1 MVNLVVSPKPVR
13 IGILGDFN
21 PEYHSHLATNASL
34 QHAVRALGRSV
45 ESEWVPTPSLLDPR
59 TNNTLARFDG
69 LWISPGSPY
78 KSMAG
83 MLAGIER
90 ARLGDW
96 PLIAT

>member
-1 MVNLVVSPKPVR
+1 MSAKPIR

-34 QHAVRALGRSV
+34 QQAGRALGRSV
-45 ESEWVPTPSLLDPR
+45 ESEWVPTPSLLEPGTDK
-59 TNNTLARFDG
+59 TMARFDG

-78 KSMAG
+78 KSMLG

-90 ARLGDW
+90 ARLGNW
-96 PLIAT
+96 PLVAT

>member
-1 MVNLVVSPKPVR
+1 MAAKPVR

-34 QHAVRALGRSV
+34 QHAARALGRSV
-45 ESEWVPTPSLLDPR
+45 ESEWVPTPSLLDPGVEK
-59 TNNTLARFDG
+59 TLASFDA
-69 LWISPGSPY
+69 LWVSPGSPY

-83 MLAGIER
+83 MLAGIQR
-90 ARLGDW
+90 ARRGNW

>member
-1 MVNLVVSPKPVR
+1 MSAKPIR
-13 IGILGDFN
+13 IGVLGDFN
-21 PEYHSHLATNASL
+21 PEYQSHLATNAAL
-34 QHAVRALGRSV
+34 QHAGCALRRSV
-45 ESEWVPTPSLLDPR
+45 EAAWVPTPSLLDAGID
-59 TNNTLARFDG
+59 NTLARFDA

-90 ARLGDW
+90 SRLGSR

>member
-1 MVNLVVSPKPVR
+1 MVVSAKPAR
-13 IGILGDFN
+13 IGILGDFS

-34 QHAVRALGRSV
+34 QHAAQAVGRCV
-45 ESEWVPTPSLLDPR
+45 ESEWIPTPSLLEPGTD
-59 TNNTLARFDG
+59 NTLARFDG

-90 ARLGDW
+90 ARLGNW
-96 PLIAT
+96 PLIGT

>member
-1 MVNLVVSPKPVR
+1 MPAKPIR

-21 PEYHSHLATNASL
+21 PEYHSHLATNTSL
-34 QHAVRALGRSV
+34 QHAARALGWQV
-45 ESEWVPTPSLLDPR
+45 ESAWVPTPSLLDVGVDK
-59 TNNTLARFDG
+59 TLARFDG

-83 MLAGIER
+83 MLAGIR
-90 ARLGDW
+90 HARLGNW

>member
-1 MVNLVVSPKPVR
+1 MAAKPIR

-21 PEYHSHLATNASL
+21 PEYHSHHATNESL
-34 QHAVRALGRSV
+34 QHAARVVGRQV
-45 ESEWVPTPSLLDPR
+45 ESEWVPTPSLLDAGIEKM
-59 TNNTLARFDG
+59 LAGFDA

-83 MLAGIER
+83 MLAGIQR
-90 ARLGDW
+90 ARLGNW

>member
-1 MVNLVVSPKPVR
+1 MAAKPIR

-21 PEYHSHLATNASL
+21 PEYHSHLATNESL
-34 QHAVRALGRSV
+34 QHAARALGRQV
-45 ESEWVPTPSLLDPR
+45 DSEWVPTLSLLESAVEK
-59 TNNTLARFDG
+59 TLASFDA

-83 MLAGIER
+83 MLAGIRR
-90 ARLGDW
+90 ARLGNW

>member
-1 MVNLVVSPKPVR
+1 MAAKPIR

-34 QHAVRALGRSV
+34 QHAARALGRSL
-45 ESEWVPTPSLLDPR
+45 ESEWVPTPSLLDPGVEK
-59 TNNTLARFDG
+59 TLASFDA
-69 LWISPGSPY
+69 LWVSPGSPY

-83 MLAGIER
+83 MLSGIQR
-90 ARLGDW
+90 ARLGNW